1 MKTYTSPKEAIGRS
15 ISHNEIVT
23 LLSTDPKE
31 SLALI
36 NNDENVA
43 ELDWT
48 LENSGEMDVWGIS
61 LEKEFRIRIREE
73 LKDGKLVAG
82 RKYAQCNLEFRHWI
96 DSKVGP
102 EPLDDSHTE
111 GYNVSDYFERDG
123 TYKGSDEYGVEPI
136 FTLA

>member
-15 ISHNEIVT
+15 ISHNEIAV

-31 SLALI
+31 SIALI
-36 NNDENVA
+36 DNDENVT

-82 RKYAQCNLEFRHWI
+82 RKYTQHNLEFVRWA
-96 DSKVGP
+96 GP
-102 EPLDDSHTE
+102 ENFGPSDFVGFH
-111 GYNVSDYFERDG
+111 VSDYFDRDG
-123 TYKGSDEYGVEPI
+123 TYKGPDEFGVEPI
-136 FTLA
+136 FEEA